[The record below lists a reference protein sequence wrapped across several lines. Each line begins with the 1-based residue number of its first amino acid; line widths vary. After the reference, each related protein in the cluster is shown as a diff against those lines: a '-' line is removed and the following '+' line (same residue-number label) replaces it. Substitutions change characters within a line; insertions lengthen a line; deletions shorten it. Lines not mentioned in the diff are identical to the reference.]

1 MPNHPS
7 TTAHAPP
14 ASPRVY
20 SKRRGATPPPS
31 GAVYVGRP
39 SALGGCATADLGLR
53 RVPWRPAIA
62 AVAVLYSACALL
74 VAIAAAASATRCKP
88 RAGWR

>member
-1 MPNHPS
+1 M
-7 TTAHAPP
+7 
-14 ASPRVY
+14 Y

-39 SALGGCATADLGLR
+39 SAFGVALQADLGLR

-62 AVAVLYSACALL
+62 AAAVLYSAYALL